1 MDAQTSK
8 FTVQPAARRQASG
21 QANISRKPGAPFVRD
36 LDNATA
42 ALGAFAQGYTK
53 GANSYAA
60 PKPYEPWQPLPRID
74 TETSGTIIGPAGIS
88 HYSVN
93 PDDTGM
99 ILVQTARR
107 SSTNAWLPISQL
119 LGRF

>member
-1 MDAQTSK
+1 
-8 FTVQPAARRQASG
+8 
-21 QANISRKPGAPFVRD
+21 VRD

-88 HYSVN
+88 HYSIN
-93 PDDTGM
+93 PDGTGM
-99 ILVQTARR
+99 ILGPNGT
-107 SSTNAWLPISQL
+107 TFIY
-119 LGRF
+119 